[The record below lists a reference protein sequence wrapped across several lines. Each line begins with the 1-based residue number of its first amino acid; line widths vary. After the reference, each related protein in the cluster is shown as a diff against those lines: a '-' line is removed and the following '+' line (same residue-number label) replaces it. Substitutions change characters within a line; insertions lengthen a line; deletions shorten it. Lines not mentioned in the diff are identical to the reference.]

1 MLPSPYSPGALPVY
15 LAGRGAELETIRV
28 RLARTSMLGRS
39 GGPLLAF
46 YGSRGLGKTSLLR
59 AAQREAAA
67 AGYLTVWVTGRD
79 DVALAPDL
87 ATSLTDE
94 IKRRTTG
101 QKAKGVLQSISKI
114 QVEVGIPGAKVGV
127 EADRARS
134 EAAVEDSLAT
144 AGQFAREHDHHGLAV
159 FVDEFQEARLADRR
173 SLLIALQHFDG
184 DPEGR
189 PVAIIAAGLPSM
201 LGAVPEAATFGER
214 TDFIEIGLL
223 GDVAVAEALRLP
235 AQELGVS
242 WSDDAILAAIE
253 SAGGYPHRVQ
263 LIGDAAWE
271 AGRPDA
277 GDVIGT
283 AQVRMGAEHAEQR
296 MAGVFRSRM
305 AKINPEQRR
314 VVMAMAELGDG
325 PVSRA
330 ALAGRLGVTSEA
342 LSRPRK
348 ELIDRG
354 LVETA
359 GRGLLRFTIPGFAE
373 FLRTQT
379 DLD

>member
-1 MLPSPYSPGALPVY
+1 M
-15 LAGRGAELETIRV
+15 
-28 RLARTSMLGRS
+28 
-39 GGPLLAF
+39 
-46 YGSRGLGKTSLLR
+46 
-59 AAQREAAA
+59 
-67 AGYLTVWVTGRD
+67 
-79 DVALAPDL
+79 
-87 ATSLTDE
+87 
-94 IKRRTTG
+94 
-101 QKAKGVLQSISKI
+101 
-114 QVEVGIPGAKVGV
+114 
-127 EADRARS
+127 
-134 EAAVEDSLAT
+134 
-144 AGQFAREHDHHGLAV
+144 
-159 FVDEFQEARLADRR
+159 ADRR

-277 GDVIGT
+277 GDVIRT

-296 MAGVFRSRM
+296 MAGMFRSRM

-314 VVMAMAELGDG
+314 VVMAMAALGDG